1 MRSNVT
7 TAALAGLSL
16 LAVTV
21 SYLVKGAVPDVVSLI
36 ATTTVGG
43 FLGVTI
49 PHTPTTSK

>member
-1 MRSNVT
+1 MRSHVT

-49 PHTPTTSK
+49 PNTPAPNK